1 MQANTQAAG
10 DEQARLWN
18 GPAGNAWVDAQQ
30 TLDRLFEPLEKL
42 LVEATCATGATRVL
56 DVGCGTGGTT
66 LAIARKLGAGA
77 ECTGIDISQPMI
89 AAARNRAGRDGI
101 SARFICANAQTQAF
115 EPASFDGIVSRLG
128 VMFFDDP
135 VRAFANLLHA
145 AKPGAA
151 LRFIAWRSAA
161 ENPFMTTAERAAAPL
176 LPQSPPRQPGAPG
189 QFAFADDQR
198 VQAILE
204 KRLAPHRHSARR
216 PALHAARE
224 RTRRL
229 PEPPRP
235 CRHRAAAGRR
245 RDARTGHRYGARR
258 LRAVRARRRG
268 PPDRRL
274 LAGRRTRTGEG
285 ACRCLRPRS
294 CPPMH
299 WSADGSPGCRAAA
312 FLHTGCA
319 AA

>member
-1 MQANTQAAG
+1 MEKTMQANTQAAG

-42 LVEATCATGATRVL
+42 LVETTCATGASRVL

-145 AKPGAA
+145 AKPGAR

-176 LPQSPPRQPGAPG
+176 LPQLPPRLPGAPG
-189 QFAFADDQR
+189 QFAFADRQR

-204 KRLAPHRHSARR
+204 KSGWRHIDIQ
-216 PALHAARE
+216 PVDLPC
-224 RTRRL
+224 TL
-229 PEPPRP
+229 PEKEFVGYLSRLGPVGIALLQADEETRA
-235 CRHRAAAGRR
+235 RVIDTVRAAFEPYVHGDEVRLTAACWLAVARAPGKGRA
-245 RDARTGHRYGARR
+245 DA
-258 LRAVRARRRG
+258 
-268 PPDRRL
+268 
-274 LAGRRTRTGEG
+274 
-285 ACRCLRPRS
+285 
-294 CPPMH
+294 
-299 WSADGSPGCRAAA
+299 
-312 FLHTGCA
+312 
-319 AA
+319 